1 MSTNVRPE
9 DGRRAHN
16 AVSSL
21 SLERRKQL
29 GTAMPPGGEL
39 SPAPPPKASA
49 MNAWIRWML
58 QPGAGA
64 PKATVLIRLM
74 AGWVFF
80 WEGVIKFVFVNQ
92 GVGRFTKLGM
102 PMPET
107 LAPAIAVLEIVG
119 GLALMAGFLT
129 RPFALLFIGEMIV
142 AILSTKISM
151 YLGNSPLPL
160 PPVPPQIGFWAVM
173 HEWRSDIAQL
183 ACTLFLLLEG
193 PGPWSVDAWLHSS
206 AGHAPLSDRAD
217 TVASAARRQGTR

>member
-1 MSTNVRPE
+1 MKGWTQWVR
-9 DGRRAHN
+9 
-16 AVSSL
+16 
-21 SLERRKQL
+21 
-29 GTAMPPGGEL
+29 
-39 SPAPPPKASA
+39 
-49 MNAWIRWML
+49 

-64 PKATVLIRLM
+64 PRSTVVIRLM

-102 PMPET
+102 PMPEV

-119 GLALMAGFLT
+119 GLALVAGFLT

-142 AILSTKISM
+142 AILSTKISL
-151 YLGNSPLPL
+151 YLGTSPLAL

-183 ACTLFLLLEG
+183 ACAVFLLLEG
-193 PGPWSVDAWLHSS
+193 PGPWSLDAWLSP
-206 AGHAPLSDRAD
+206 AAKAPQLPNRLQR
-217 TVASAARRQGTR
+217 VA

>member
-1 MSTNVRPE
+1 MSTNVCTE
-9 DGRRAHN
+9 DGRPAHK

-21 SLERRKQL
+21 SLNLERRREP
-29 GTAMPPGGEL
+29 GAAMPPGGES
-39 SPAPPPKASA
+39 SPALSRESA
-49 MNAWIRWML
+49 MGPWIQWML
-58 QPGAGA
+58 KPGAGA
-64 PKATVLIRLM
+64 PKATVWIRLM

-102 PMPET
+102 PMPDA

-151 YLGNSPLPL
+151 YLGTSPLPL
-160 PPVPPQIGFWAVM
+160 PPVPPQTGFWAVM

-183 ACTLFLLLEG
+183 ACALFLLLEG
-193 PGPWSVDAWLHSS
+193 PGPWSVDAWPRSVR
-206 AGHAPLSDRAD
+206 RAS
-217 TVASAARRQGTR
+217 VAE